1 MKHLLIILFLNLSI
15 VPLFGQQAKQK
26 TTLSGHITDV
36 ASGEELIGVNIY
48 IKELGTGGV
57 TNVYGFYSLTIP
69 RGTYEVTYSYIGY
82 ESIVETIDLA
92 GSVVKNME
100 LSIRGETLDEIVV
113 TSEKKDKNVESTEMS
128 TVNLKMTS
136 IKKLP
141 ALFGEVDIIKALQLL
156 PGVQSAGEGTSGL
169 YVRGG
174 NVDQNLILL
183 DEAPV
188 YNASH
193 LMGFFSVFNPDA
205 IKDMQLY
212 KGGIPAQYGGR
223 LSSVLDIRM
232 KEGNSKKFTAS
243 GGIGT
248 ISSRLTAE
256 APIAKGRGSFL
267 VSGRRTYADIFLGLS
282 KNPEVKENKLYFY
295 DLNLKANYRISE
307 KDRVFLSGYF
317 GRDVFKFSDEFKM
330 QWGNGTG
337 TLRWNHTFNNRLFLN
352 TSLIYSNF
360 DYLLGDP
367 AGVDAFEWTSNI
379 KNQTGKFDFNYYLN
393 PDNTLKFGVHTTRYQ
408 FAPGHARSG
417 TPDDG
422 GIFNDIKLDDVFAW
436 EHAAYISN
444 EHKITPRLKAT
455 YGLRVSAFQ
464 NVGEAEVYSYDK
476 SNPEKY
482 TVTDTTFYK
491 KGEVYKT
498 HAGLEP
504 RLSLKYSLNDES
516 SVKLSYNRTVQYIH
530 LASNS
535 TSASP
540 LDIWFPSSTNVQPQ
554 RADQIAVGY
563 FRNFKDNMFETSF
576 EAYYKNMDNQ
586 IDFKDH
592 AQLLLNEQL
601 EGELRIG
608 EGYAYGLEFMV
619 RKQEGKLQGMLSYTL
634 SRTERKIPE
643 INNGKTYPNRYD
655 RTHDISLFATYDL
668 NDKWTFGSNW
678 VYSTGAAVT
687 MPTGRFEYGNMITP
701 VYSDRNAA
709 RLPAYH
715 RLDLSATL
723 SPKSKKN
730 PNRRFN
736 HEWVFSIYNT
746 YYRKNAFSINFVQ
759 DELNPTVT
767 KAEKLY
773 LFGII
778 PSITRNF
785 KF

>member
-1 MKHLLIILFLNLSI
+1 MKHLLLILFLYLFA
-15 VPLFGQQAKQK
+15 VPLFGQEAPKK

-69 RGTYEVTYSYIGY
+69 RGAYEVTYSYIGY

-100 LSIRGETLDEIVV
+100 LSTRGETLDEIVV

-307 KDRVFLSGYF
+307 KDRIFLSGYF

-408 FAPGHARSG
+408 FA
-417 TPDDG
+417 
-422 GIFNDIKLDDVFAW
+422 
-436 EHAAYISN
+436 
-444 EHKITPRLKAT
+444 
-455 YGLRVSAFQ
+455 
-464 NVGEAEVYSYDK
+464 
-476 SNPEKY
+476 
-482 TVTDTTFYK
+482 
-491 KGEVYKT
+491 
-498 HAGLEP
+498 
-504 RLSLKYSLNDES
+504 
-516 SVKLSYNRTVQYIH
+516 
-530 LASNS
+530 
-535 TSASP
+535 
-540 LDIWFPSSTNVQPQ
+540 
-554 RADQIAVGY
+554 
-563 FRNFKDNMFETSF
+563 
-576 EAYYKNMDNQ
+576 
-586 IDFKDH
+586 
-592 AQLLLNEQL
+592 
-601 EGELRIG
+601 
-608 EGYAYGLEFMV
+608 
-619 RKQEGKLQGMLSYTL
+619 
-634 SRTERKIPE
+634 
-643 INNGKTYPNRYD
+643 
-655 RTHDISLFATYDL
+655 
-668 NDKWTFGSNW
+668 
-678 VYSTGAAVT
+678 
-687 MPTGRFEYGNMITP
+687 
-701 VYSDRNAA
+701 
-709 RLPAYH
+709 
-715 RLDLSATL
+715 
-723 SPKSKKN
+723 
-730 PNRRFN
+730 
-736 HEWVFSIYNT
+736 
-746 YYRKNAFSINFVQ
+746 
-759 DELNPTVT
+759 
-767 KAEKLY
+767 
-773 LFGII
+773 
-778 PSITRNF
+778 
-785 KF
+785 